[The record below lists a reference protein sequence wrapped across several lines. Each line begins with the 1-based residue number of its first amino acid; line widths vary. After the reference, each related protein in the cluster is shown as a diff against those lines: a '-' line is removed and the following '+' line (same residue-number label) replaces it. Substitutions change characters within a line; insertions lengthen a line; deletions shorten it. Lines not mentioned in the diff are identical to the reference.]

1 LETKR
6 TTRVVVHNLIN
17 QIDISTL
24 QVLTFVTP
32 TIMSNPNMVAVE
44 GSQGSVARQTL
55 PPIDSDN
62 VEHWMK
68 VLVLYLMAHKR
79 SHLGLRSAPV
89 QAGQAAAAHQKALE
103 NWKERNDTC
112 VSSIYLAC
120 AGNTDALEIAD
131 QYLLEKEILDED
143 DADKDPEA
151 KELLKRLHDK
161 FKLDEIDELI
171 KVQGYFTDF
180 VLASGEKVCSG
191 VDRLNGIVQ
200 KLTNLGQPPTAET
213 KLTKLKKA
221 IHIPSLRDLWLNIAM
236 VEQPDY
242 ATISKKCKSYD
253 HALNEE
259 ADAKQEVNFSKTVS
273 DPDKKKDQICSYCDK
288 KGHVNKHCFVKKADN
303 RKAQFKKGARGGDK
317 EKEARGG
324 NKELEGRQKP
334 GSKVFTGCYKCGS
347 KKHIKEDCTK
357 KYKDKNPRPDQ
368 NPREFKSSKKSH
380 GASRYVNESESEED
394 SGDEVDM
401 IGDCD
406 VVGSEENEVLF
417 TDAYEGK
424 VFLDS
429 CASRKL
435 FLVQDQSCVETFEP
449 RVGNIQTTRSG
460 PSGVLS
466 TQGVGAS
473 GHWNNITICNNAI
486 KNLVGGGY
494 LRTMG
499 YGLTLLQVPRIVKL
513 CDGAVVLVAEYSQNG
528 MPFVDLMD
536 LFALPNI
543 GGSQSGVGGHACG
556 SVLLSDNMDRDPIE
570 LLHERTAHCSKS
582 VLIQAYKRDLFKTP
596 LLNRTHLSKKN

>member
-1 LETKR
+1 
-6 TTRVVVHNLIN
+6 
-17 QIDISTL
+17 
-24 QVLTFVTP
+24 
-32 TIMSNPNMVAVE
+32 MSNPNMVAMD
-44 GSQGSVARQTL
+44 GSQGSVSRQIL
-55 PPIDSDN
+55 PPIDSNN
-62 VEHWMK
+62 VDHWMK
-68 VLVLYLMAHKR
+68 VLVLYLMSHKR
-79 SHLGLRSAPV
+79 AHLGLRSAPV
-89 QAGQAAAAHQKALE
+89 QAGNAAAAHQKALE
-103 NWKERNDTC
+103 NWKERNDIC
-112 VSSIYLAC
+112 VSSIYLSC

-131 QYLLEKEILDED
+131 QYLLEKEILDDD
-143 DADKDPEA
+143 DADKEPEA

-171 KVQGYFTDF
+171 KVQGFFTDF

-253 HALNEE
+253 HALIEE
-259 ADAKQEVNFSKTVS
+259 SDAKQEVNFSKIVTEK
-273 DPDKKKDQICSYCDK
+273 DKKKDQPCSYCDK
-288 KGHVNKHCFVKKADN
+288 KGHNAKFCFAKKADN
-303 RKAQFKKGARGGDK
+303 KKAQFKK
-317 EKEARGG
+317 EARAK
-324 NKELEGRQKP
+324 KETEEIRGQKV
-334 GSKVFTGCYKCGS
+334 GSKIYSGCYKCGS

-357 KYKDKNPRPDQ
+357 KGKDKNPRPDQ
-368 NPREFKSSKKSH
+368 NPREFKQSKKSH
-380 GASRYVNESESEED
+380 GASRYVNESDSDED
-394 SGDEVDM
+394 SSGDEVDM

-406 VVGSEENEVLF
+406 VVGSEESEVLF

-460 PSGVLS
+460 PSGVLA
-466 TQGVGAS
+466 TQGVGVS
-473 GHWNNITICNNAI
+473 GDWNNITICNNAI

-494 LRTMG
+494 LRSMG

-543 GGSQSGVGGHACG
+543 GGSKSGVGDHTCG
-556 SVLLSDNMDRDPIE
+556 SVLLSDNMGREPIE